1 MSDSQAE
8 HEGSIPF
15 TCSKTKGTTKVVPFV
30 LGPPPSGRLH
40 PPVIQMLGVGKAA
53 PAQFSAA
60 SGGSEFTAQK
70 APPARRPVREILS
83 KCCRKSKIS
92 ILTVPSTSSR
102 TTYRSRRR
110 FLFQSKRRRSFT
122 PSLLLSKPQPLC
134 WVAVWVPPCGRL
146 LSQSSSTSFL
156 PTQDKTR
163 GATKV
168 VPLVLGSVRPE
179 VGAGFWAAQNL
190 GCHGRPR
197 RCKIEGRA
205 QAERGRAER
214 SERAMEKTARRA
226 TAIQIR
232 GARVHN
238 LKNVDVDVP
247 LNRNRRGG
255 GGVRL
260 GEILPDPGD
269 PVRGGV
275 PGAIWRPCP
284 PIPAAG

>member
-1 MSDSQAE
+1 MSASQAE

-30 LGPPPSGRLH
+30 LGSAAQRAAPPSGDSNARGRQSRPCAILRRLRRLR
-40 PPVIQMLGVGKAA
+40 IYGA
-53 PAQFSAA
+53 
-60 SGGSEFTAQK
+60 K

-168 VPLVLGSVRPE
+168 VPLVLGSLRPG
-179 VGAGFWAAQNL
+179 VGAGFWAAQKF
-190 GCHGRPR
+190 G
-197 RCKIEGRA
+197 
-205 QAERGRAER
+205 
-214 SERAMEKTARRA
+214 
-226 TAIQIR
+226 
-232 GARVHN
+232 
-238 LKNVDVDVP
+238 
-247 LNRNRRGG
+247 
-255 GGVRL
+255 
-260 GEILPDPGD
+260 LPW
-269 PVRGGV
+269 
-275 PGAIWRPCP
+275 AA
-284 PIPAAG
+284 PAL